1 MQVAAFSTN
10 RNDRYATSQ
19 LTRAFLFA
27 IGTTVALAPVLAL
40 AQQHGINNEVVC
52 AGPGSGTDPR
62 CIGETSPGT
71 YSDFYGAQQYRPVV
85 IVRPLPQ
92 RR

>member
-1 MQVAAFSTN
+1 MK
-10 RNDRYATSQ
+10 
-19 LTRAFLFA
+19 RAFLFA
-27 IGTTVALAPVLAL
+27 VGITVTLAPSLAL

-52 AGPGSGTDPR
+52 AGPGSGMDPR

-71 YSDFYGAQQYRPVV
+71 YSDFYGAQQFRPYT